1 VVFAISAV
9 VAAVV
14 ALVPAFKAISP
25 FSWFVGAGLGAVL
38 YWAVARG
45 SVGRQQRAS
54 EAYRG

>member
-9 VAAVV
+9 VAAIV
-14 ALVPAFKAISP
+14 ALVPAFKGISP

-45 SVGRQQRAS
+45 NVGQHAS
-54 EAYRG
+54 ETQEG